1 MAYKRFGEKAKIK
14 AEEDPTLSQ
23 IIEKAQFRIRPEAL
37 IAQAMMAMVM
47 GAIAGAVICVVM
59 VVLYL
64 SGIFGDS
71 IIGIL
76 LLLVGVMMVIV
87 LPLAAYGMTMSAPS
101 TQMKERAKQVDK
113 QLPYA
118 TNYMAAMA
126 SANVSVQRIFVGLSG
141 QEIYGEIQTEAK
153 MISRDVEVFGMDMI
167 NVLKRAMERSPSL
180 KFQDFLQGIITTTQS
195 GGSLKS
201 YFMMK
206 ADQYV
211 KENRVA
217 QHGTLETLG
226 VMAES
231 FVTVVVAMPLFLLV
245 MMSVMAMMGGAG
257 GTTFLWIIVGLM
269 IPLSQFM
276 FVVILSMISAEF
288 D

>member
-1 MAYKRFGEKAKIK
+1 
-14 AEEDPTLSQ
+14 
-23 IIEKAQFRIRPEAL
+23 
-37 IAQAMMAMVM
+37 
-47 GAIAGAVICVVM
+47 
-59 VVLYL
+59 
-64 SGIFGDS
+64 
-71 IIGIL
+71 
-76 LLLVGVMMVIV
+76 
-87 LPLAAYGMTMSAPS
+87 
-101 TQMKERAKQVDK
+101 
-113 QLPYA
+113 
-118 TNYMAAMA
+118 
-126 SANVSVQRIFVGLSG
+126 
-141 QEIYGEIQTEAK
+141 
-153 MISRDVEVFGMDMI
+153 
-167 NVLKRAMERSPSL
+167 
-180 KFQDFLQGIITTTQS
+180 
-195 GGSLKS
+195 
-201 YFMMK
+201 MMK